1 MLIAPIEIADYL
13 EWRLDFYEK
22 NGEVDTFIYEDEE
35 GNIAISKPRNNESLV
50 YQFLATEYGVSKAT
64 SIENE
69 LLVFQEFLH
78 KFPEHTRIRSVDFAD
93 FEFVKFFAHFCRV
106 EISPFVE
113 RLEKAIDKSRRK
125 EFEVIGNLRNVLR
138 NYIVLFLSSQYDV
151 CIPNEIIKEM
161 VPVGTEIDTILQ
173 IVVYWVNDEEYR
185 IDFHHYEYN

>member
-1 MLIAPIEIADYL
+1 M
-13 EWRLDFYEK
+13 
-22 NGEVDTFIYEDEE
+22 
-35 GNIAISKPRNNESLV
+35 
-50 YQFLATEYGVSKAT
+50 
-64 SIENE
+64 ENE

-78 KFPEHTRIRSVDFAD
+78 KLPEHTQIRPVDYAD
-93 FEFVKFFAHFCRV
+93 FELVKFFAHFGRV
-106 EISPFVE
+106 EIRPFVE

-125 EFEVIGNLRNVLR
+125 EFELIGNLRNVLR

-173 IVVYWVNDEEYR
+173 IVVDWVNDEEYR

>member
-1 MLIAPIEIADYL
+1 M
-13 EWRLDFYEK
+13 
-22 NGEVDTFIYEDEE
+22 
-35 GNIAISKPRNNESLV
+35 
-50 YQFLATEYGVSKAT
+50 
-64 SIENE
+64 
-69 LLVFQEFLH
+69 
-78 KFPEHTRIRSVDFAD
+78 
-93 FEFVKFFAHFCRV
+93 
-106 EISPFVE
+106 FVE